1 MSSTASFPWLAA
13 PAASFTLFTIISF
26 TTKDY
31 SLNSSQAFTALSLM
45 TLITMPVWTFI
56 QTLPAIVQ
64 CLGSFT
70 RIQDYIGVHSSSNKV
85 LVESE
90 RGDSSITDEGTI
102 IECRD
107 AFIRWEPSGCDMLY
121 GINLSVPRGSF
132 AAIMGPIGS
141 GKTLLLETVL
151 GETVV
156 SSGRVSVHPMP
167 IAYCAQTPWLVDT
180 SVRGNIVDPLNFEP
194 EWYRHV
200 LWMCC
205 LAEDVEA
212 LPEKDLTRI
221 GGQGFM
227 LSGGQKQRLVCC
239 CFMSSGVPFANNS
252 ILT

>member
-1 MSSTASFPWLAA
+1 
-13 PAASFTLFTIISF
+13 
-26 TTKDY
+26 
-31 SLNSSQAFTALSLM
+31 M

-107 AFIRWEPSGCDMLY
+107 AFIGWEPSGCDMLY